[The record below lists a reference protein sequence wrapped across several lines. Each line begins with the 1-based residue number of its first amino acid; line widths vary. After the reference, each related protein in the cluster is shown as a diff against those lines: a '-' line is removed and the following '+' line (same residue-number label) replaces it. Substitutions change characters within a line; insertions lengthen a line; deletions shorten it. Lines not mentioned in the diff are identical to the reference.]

1 MTKNSY
7 SFAQKVVLVTG
18 GGSGMGRAIVQAF
31 LDNNATVAVVG
42 RRLDALQDT
51 LAPYPKERTLAIS
64 KDVSEPQAAAQIVA
78 EVLEHFG

>member
-31 LDNNATVAVVG
+31 LDNNATVAK
-42 RRLDALQDT
+42 RLYTKQKCSGDIFLRKT
-51 LAPYPKERTLAIS
+51 E
-64 KDVSEPQAAAQIVA
+64 E
-78 EVLEHFG
+78 